1 MKKLLLYAVGAA
13 AACSYGGLL
22 DSALKTANKAAEVV
36 NAVNNERKSPAKPP
50 QENAP
55 QPHVVQTPQDTASI
69 VAKDMPWDAA
79 GYQTKVAKVNEAMQ
93 KVAPKLPLRGE
104 QNDWYNAAYGL
115 TTVERQYSF
124 LPPAQRVTRVSED
137 NRVKIDKFIEWVD
150 SGMQS
155 SDAPTPSE
163 SAPDRTTA
171 SNSESSP
178 VSTAKP
184 FDGNTATTLR
194 IEWQQKIQDARQAG
208 EISLEA
214 SKQLNQEVCIA
225 SAQITSEASAKQF
238 VADMQMKLDAEKE
251 AQSNR
256 IAAEEKTAEE
266 KRIAAEKE
274 ADEMRKAREK
284 AAEEKQIA
292 REEARKAEESRKRTE
307 ENEWRQA
314 QAKQKAESAVQEK
327 LFELKNKLN
336 HALAMLYREN
346 VFASEDE
353 TNKIE
358 KDIEAHK
365 ATESMSDYVK
375 RMQDAVDLYEGKLAK
390 IEESRNLKNR
400 LNAVLLKLWRDEQVM
415 ASHDETEKIQKD
427 IEAHKATDS
436 QDEYIKRLQE
446 AVNQYE
452 GQLAKLKETREALTK
467 KTAAALKY
475 VEEKCSRDE
484 WIRGKA
490 LLTAEHKA
498 ELLKLLDGVSQQEL
512 AQCVREREDE
522 MLFVAAQL
530 ISDQKVLEDLL
541 VTNTQWVKGG
551 YRNGMM
557 ASDFRVAYYKLYQN
571 ITDQELLM
579 KLWNQ
584 KEISFSTDGDSY
596 GYKDPIVLKLLDEA
610 HIKTLNRQRIA
621 RRRAAQGKTIDV
633 FGFYIGMPRQDYELL
648 RFMRGLTDDDIMG
661 NFGTWKIGQANRF
674 WMSKKFTANTLNIKD
689 DASDLA
695 AFTSRFVPDGEDAA
709 GKIQIYGDVRK
720 TYDIEKEEVDAQVDA
735 YWWRSCP
742 KLAYPCKIK
751 LYEGGTLVIE
761 ADDTDVK
768 LDLSAADAMMDEEF
782 DETKLDRSG
791 NTSSG
796 WFFKVIAL
804 ITVAIAA
811 LYFFRKKIDCFVT
824 AHPKYEKVWSVTC
837 KAGNTL
843 LEGMS
848 KMNAKAKKKA

>member
-1 MKKLLLYAVGAA
+1 MKKLLFCAVSAVA
-13 AACSYGGLL
+13 ICCHGGLF
-22 DSALKTANKAAEVV
+22 DSALKTVNKAAEVV
-36 NAVNNERKSPAKPP
+36 NAVDDARKPP
-50 QENAP
+50 AEAP
-55 QPHVVQTPQDTASI
+55 QAPTPQSPVAEQPPQDTAS
-69 VAKDMPWDAA
+69 VGVTDMPWDAA
-79 GYQTKVAKVNEAMQ
+79 GYQARVAKVNEAMQ
-93 KVAPKLPLRGE
+93 KVASKLPLRGE

-115 TTVERQYSF
+115 TTTERQYGF
-124 LPPAQRVTRVSED
+124 LPPAQRVARVSED

-150 SGMQS
+150 GGMLLADVS
-155 SDAPTPSE
+155 NPTKA
-163 SAPDRTTA
+163 APDRTTA
-171 SNSESSP
+171 SSQSSP
-178 VSTAKP
+178 ASTAKP
-184 FDGNTATTLR
+184 FDGNTATSLR

-208 EISLEA
+208 EISLDA

-225 SAQITSEASAKQF
+225 SAQITSESSAKQF
-238 VADMQMKLDAEKE
+238 VADMQAKLDTEKE
-251 AQSNR
+251 AQANR
-256 IAAEEKTAEE
+256 IAAEEKAAEE

-274 ADEMRKAREK
+274 VEEMRKARER
-284 AAEEKQIA
+284 AAEEKRIA
-292 REEARKAEESRKRTE
+292 REDALKAEESQKRAE
-307 ENEWRQA
+307 ENEWHQT
-314 QAKQKAESAVQEK
+314 QAKQEAESAVQNK
-327 LFELKNKLN
+327 VFELQNKIN

-353 TNKIE
+353 IEKIK

-375 RMQDAVDLYEGKLAK
+375 RMQDAVDQYEGQLAK
-390 IEESRNLKNR
+390 IESARELKNR
-400 LNAVLLKLWRDEQVM
+400 LNTVLLKLWRDEQVI

-436 QDEYIKRLQE
+436 QEEYIKRLQE
-446 AVNQYE
+446 AVDQYE
-452 GQLAKLKETREALTK
+452 GQLAKIKEAREVLVK
-467 KTAAALKY
+467 KTAAALKF

-484 WIRGKA
+484 WIRGEA
-490 LLTAEHKA
+490 SLTAEHKA

-530 ISDQKVLEDLL
+530 ISDQKILENLL
-541 VTNTQWVKGG
+541 VTNTEWVKGG

-579 KLWNQ
+579 KLWSQ

-621 RRRAAQGKTIDV
+621 RRRAVQGKTIDV
-633 FGFYIGMPRQDYELL
+633 LGFYIGMPRQDYELL
-648 RFMRGLTDDDIMG
+648 RFMRGLTDDDLMG

-689 DASDLA
+689 DISDLA
-695 AFTSRFVPDGEDAA
+695 AFTSRFVPGGENAA
-709 GKIQIYGDVRK
+709 SKIQVYGDVRK

-751 LYEGGTLVIE
+751 LYEGGTLVVV

-768 LDLSAADAMMDEEF
+768 LDLSGADAIMDEDF
-782 DETKLDRSG
+782 DETQLDRST

-796 WFFKVIAL
+796 SLFTVVAFL
-804 ITVAIAA
+804 SVAIAA
-811 LYFFRKKIDCFVT
+811 LYFFRKRIDSFV
-824 AHPKYEKVWSVTC
+824 ASHPKYEKAWVLTC
-837 KAGNTL
+837 KTGKVLTK
-843 LEGMS
+843 GMRP
-848 KMNAKAKKKA
+848 KKA